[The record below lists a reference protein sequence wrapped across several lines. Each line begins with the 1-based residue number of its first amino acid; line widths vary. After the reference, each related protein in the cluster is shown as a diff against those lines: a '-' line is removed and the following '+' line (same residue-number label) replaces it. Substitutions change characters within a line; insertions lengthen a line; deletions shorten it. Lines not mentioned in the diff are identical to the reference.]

1 MKRLLL
7 ALIALLVMSASAQE
21 SLTAD
26 QQKGKEY
33 WDKAQVAYKGKDYK
47 KAFKNYKKS
56 AELGYNKG
64 CYELAECYIG
74 GIGTDTDYHKAIEW
88 YRKAADLGFDQA
100 QVYNDLG
107 ISNYHL
113 KNYQEANRYFKMS
126 LEGGD
131 AWGGWNLAQHYF
143 NGTGVQKDE
152 AEAARLFAR
161 AVVCEK
167 RSDNICKKI
176 VNDDNKYFYYINGRW
191 ANASFNKR
199 VLTDFH
205 QKYPEA
211 AFALDY
217 AHWRVN
223 PNIER
228 PFEHFFSFKTPE
240 AVAMVRQCADKGNRW
255 AQFRIADLQ
264 WSGEAP
270 NALPQDRDAAIA
282 FWEKNSND
290 EEARK
295 NLAVASL
302 EGFYTKPI
310 PQEWIDKDRSVSD
323 LLRNTETL
331 KKGVANGNREAAKA
345 LDDYARVRKND
356 SDILLLLDNAAKTG
370 YDKYAEDVKLINMLY
385 QEAEK
390 IALSGKEISF
400 WKGLQ
405 EDGKD
410 YKLAGFPSAFV
421 DFYSKYPKYDKQ
433 GILKKARLLSD
444 FISVNGS
451 LYSLNK
457 EPYANGVE
465 TRMMGLVTVP
475 KWETDAI
482 NYWFEEMDNAIAACS
497 KYASGTT
504 MHSFFKK
511 SLPKLKEKLA
521 NADSSI
527 KRQRQ
532 EYEAEVRKQS
542 SGSSSGSS
550 SSSRS
555 SSSSSSRSSSSAS
568 SSSSVDIENIG
579 MPNYRW
585 DGDWRKDSYF
595 PGEAAENK
603 TGENQKRDIRFD
615 DADNGKIYR
624 VIGSDGYWT
633 SSSKR
638 YRTLD
643 DAIIAEYVYQKY
655 GKTRQKG
662 RY

>member
-21 SLTAD
+21 YLTAD

-47 KAFKNYKKS
+47 KAFKYYKKS

-126 LEGGD
+126 LEAGD
-131 AWGGWNLAQHYF
+131 AWGGWNLAKHYF
-143 NGTGVQKDE
+143 DGTGVQKDE
-152 AEAARLFAR
+152 AEAARLFAM

-167 RSDNICKKI
+167 RGDGVCERI
-176 VNDDNKYFYYINGRW
+176 VNKDNKYFYTVNSGWGGR
-191 ANASFNKR
+191 SR
-199 VLTDFH
+199 DLTDFY
-205 QKYPEA
+205 QKYPDA

-217 AHWRVN
+217 AHWKVN
-223 PNIER
+223 PNIEK
-228 PFEHFFSFKTPE
+228 PFEHYFSFKTPK
-240 AVAMVRQCADKGNRW
+240 AVNMVQQCADKGNRW

-264 WSGEAP
+264 WSGEIP
-270 NALPQDRDAAIA
+270 NAVPQNRDAAIA
-282 FWEKNSND
+282 FWEKNNND
-290 EEARK
+290 QEARK
-295 NLAVASL
+295 NLVVASL
-302 EGFYTKPI
+302 EGYYKKTI
-310 PQEWIDKDRSVSD
+310 PQEWVDKDNEQ
-323 LLRNTETL
+323 LL
-331 KKGVANGNREAAKA
+331 AKA
-345 LDDYARVRKND
+345 G
-356 SDILLLLDNAAKTG
+356 AKTG
-370 YDKYAEDVKLINMLY
+370 YDKGADDIKKLDAVYAEIDSLARGLKTGELPSMAYYLKLY
-385 QEAEK
+385 QYYENHPESDKHGYREKAKPLLNFNTISEAMSVRDYEPRNFWHYK
-390 IALSGKEISF
+390 IVNSGPFGMIKTDYGPQWNSRDEDFRKIDDAISLC
-400 WKGLQ
+400 KTKLT
-405 EDGKD
+405 DKKYGKFFQR
-410 YKLAGFPSAFV
+410 YKL
-421 DFYSKYPKYDKQ
+421 KLEQKQ
-433 GILKKARLLSD
+433 K
-444 FISVNGS
+444 V
-451 LYSLNK
+451 
-457 EPYANGVE
+457 
-465 TRMMGLVTVP
+465 
-475 KWETDAI
+475 
-482 NYWFEEMDNAIAACS
+482 
-497 KYASGTT
+497 
-504 MHSFFKK
+504 
-511 SLPKLKEKLA
+511 LKENRQKGEVSYQQALA
-521 NADSSI
+521 EYRAEQGEKSS
-527 KRQRQ
+527 
-532 EYEAEVRKQS
+532 YS
-542 SGSSSGSS
+542 SSS

-633 SSSKR
+633 SRSKR